1 MKNICDQWGMKLE
14 KRYRGDN
21 LWKYFKKNRIPSRVR
36 TLLRELRVQS
46 VSLENSKMKPIK
58 RYLFFTFLENLCLDF
73 LPLKG
78 THLDLSIENFVFLED
93 VFFTKS
99 SLLTHKKVPFWWM
112 RKGPFLRT
120 EVSFWWIF
128 SLKRYLFLRQRNLVS
143 LKLNLCI

>member
-1 MKNICDQWGMKLE
+1 MKV
-14 KRYRGDN
+14 
-21 LWKYFKKNRIPSRVR
+21 FKKNKKPNRVR

-58 RYLFFTFLENLCLDF
+58 RYFFFHIFREPMFGLFTFKRYPFGSFYWKCCF
-73 LPLKG
+73 LG
-78 THLDLSIENFVFLED
+78 GR
-93 VFFTKS
+93 FFHKKS